1 MPSLNHPFAALER
14 EGSIERVGPDAG
26 EVARLHAVVDRDRAT
41 AEYLRTRDHDW
52 TLAIVYNGML
62 QGCQAL
68 MAAYGYRSRGDH
80 QHRTSIEFVR
90 IALPGH
96 VTLLDRLDR
105 IRSERNR
112 TVYDVAGQT
121 TQEEMEDALTLAA
134 GLTPILKAAAL
145 KELQGLT
152 HGPLA

>member
-62 QGCQAL
+62 QACQAL

-96 VTLLDRLDR
+96 VTLLDRL
-105 IRSERNR
+105 IGSAASAIARSTTSRGRRPRRRWR
-112 TVYDVAGQT
+112 TR
-121 TQEEMEDALTLAA
+121 
-134 GLTPILKAAAL
+134 
-145 KELQGLT
+145 
-152 HGPLA
+152 